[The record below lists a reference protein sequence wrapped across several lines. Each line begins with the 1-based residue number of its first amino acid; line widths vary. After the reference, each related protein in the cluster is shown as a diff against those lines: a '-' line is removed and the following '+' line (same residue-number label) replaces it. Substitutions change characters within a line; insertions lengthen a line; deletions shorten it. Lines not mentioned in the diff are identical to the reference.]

1 MSEITARLETTGMHC
16 RSCSMMVDMTVG
28 ELDGVSD
35 VRTDHAS
42 GDTVVT
48 FDDGQTTIDAIINAI
63 RGAGYDAEPAVVSR
77 VS

>member
-1 MSEITARLETTGMHC
+1 MSEITARLKTTGMHC

-28 ELDGVSD
+28 ELEGVSD

-48 FDDGQTTIDAIINAI
+48 YRDDETNLDAIINAI
-63 RGAGYDAEPAVVSR
+63 RGAGYDAEPDA
-77 VS
+77 